1 MYINAPFFQNLH
13 KNDSIL
19 CKSAS
24 LWYNEFNNARKKEPK
39 RWFLM
44 KKATIQQIN
53 KFKEQYCHSEPSR
66 EMISKDFIVNV
77 ETYEELLPG
86 NTVKSYAT
94 GNRDIDK
101 AFIVFKVVDSVNE
114 LLYYP
119 VFSESL
125 GRKLANSWGLK
136 LPQKMT
142 VFVTES
148 GNGGGSGKYGSLKR
162 KDDNKKMLQLIQYAR
177 SMMILHVP
185 EPEPMDGAFK
195 NIYDK
200 LEQHPTYDVFPS
212 YIKSVNTA
220 ISSYLKSSTN
230 KKYENFSNLQQYI
243 QYLQLHYPKLKL
255 RNFDFEVLKNKMIAE
270 YPDVNIVF

>member
-1 MYINAPFFQNLH
+1 
-13 KNDSIL
+13 
-19 CKSAS
+19 
-24 LWYNEFNNARKKEPK
+24 
-39 RWFLM
+39 M

-53 KFKEQYCHSEPSR
+53 EFKEQYCHSGPSR
-66 EMISKDFIVNV
+66 EMISRDFIVNV

-136 LPQKMT
+136 LPPKMT
-142 VFVTES
+142 VFVTEN
-148 GNGGGSGKYGSLKR
+148 GNGGSRGKCGGSKR

-177 SMMILHVP
+177 SMMLLHVS

-195 NIYDK
+195 NIYNK
-200 LEQHPTYDVFPS
+200 LEQHPSYDVFPS

-220 ISSYLKSSTN
+220 IFSYLKSATN
-230 KKYENFSNLQQYI
+230 KENENFSNLQQYI

-255 RNFDFEVLKNKMIAE
+255 RNFDFEVLKNKIKAE